1 MIGTRM
7 KTLRMDSGLSQAA
20 LGNKLGVTQQ
30 TIGKWENENAE
41 PGCAAISALCR
52 LFGVTSDYLLGL
64 SDNRQP
70 KNAAAGKQLGLS
82 DGAIESLESLKYLE
96 SNRAILNALLSDPEL
111 PGLLD
116 TIAMLRAAASPADE
130 QPHAPE
136 ALARIAQLTPE
147 LEQCGDRYVLS
158 GREYQDFLSQSAG
171 NQFAALV
178 QRLAQPDE

>member
-1 MIGTRM
+1 MIGNRM

-70 KNAAAGKQLGLS
+70 KNAATGKQLGLS
-82 DGAIESLESLKYLE
+82 DGAIESLESLKFLE

-116 TIAMLRAAASPADE
+116 TIAMLRAASSADG
-130 QPHAPE
+130 QPYAPE
-136 ALARIAQLTPE
+136 ALARIAQLTQE

-158 GREYQDFLSQSAG
+158 GREYQDFLRQSAG